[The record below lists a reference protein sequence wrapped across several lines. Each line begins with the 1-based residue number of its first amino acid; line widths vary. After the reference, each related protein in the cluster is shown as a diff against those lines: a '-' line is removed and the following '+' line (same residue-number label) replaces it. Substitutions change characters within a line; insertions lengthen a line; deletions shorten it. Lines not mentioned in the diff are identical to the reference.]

1 VARSGKENKLKE
13 SVGKEIKSG
22 ILKPDTKIESSLT

>member
-1 VARSGKENKLKE
+1 MARGEMENKMKE
-13 SVGKEIKSG
+13 RIEQEIKSG